1 MLSLRTWRRQCRS
14 ATVLVDGHTSN
25 DRMNR
30 VAVAASVV
38 HRLPQPVE
46 EAFDLARAAA
56 ADVFALKLTKAG
68 GIANTRKVA
77 AIAEGAGIG
86 LYGGCMLETGVG
98 TAAYAHV
105 FAATSGINQGCEL
118 FGPLLLKDTI
128 TVQQIDIH
136 DFQFWIPGGPGFG
149 VDIDEQKLA
158 FYRRDKRS
166 STSGMT

>member
-1 MLSLRTWRRQCRS
+1 M
-14 ATVLVDGHTSN
+14 ADEAVGTV
-25 DRMNR
+25 
-30 VAVAASVV
+30 
-38 HRLPQPVE
+38 Q

-98 TAAYAHV
+98 TAAYAHT
-105 FAATSGINQGCEL
+105 FATLPGINHGCEL

-136 DFQFWIPGGPGFG
+136 DFQFWIPEGPGFG

-158 FYRRDKRS
+158 FYRRDKLPS
-166 STSGMT
+166 KAGMNRGLRA